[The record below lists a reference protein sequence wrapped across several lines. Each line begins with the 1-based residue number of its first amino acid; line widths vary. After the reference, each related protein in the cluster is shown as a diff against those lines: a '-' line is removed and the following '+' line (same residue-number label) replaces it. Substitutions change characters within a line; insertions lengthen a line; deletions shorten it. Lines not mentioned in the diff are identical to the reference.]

1 MTRLASHGDNL
12 QTQIQGL
19 RIAVLVSLLSAP
31 VWAADAASDIKS
43 LAAAVDAHYNHLR
56 SLEAEFTEVY
66 RGSGMDR
73 TESGTLWLKKPG
85 KMRWEYR
92 SPKEK
97 LFVSNGKD
105 AWFYVP
111 DDRQARK
118 TEARKLEDIRSPLAF
133 LLGKTKLEK
142 ELQGLSLAADVTPLQ
157 PGNVVLRGVPQALA
171 DRISEVLVEVTPVHQ
186 IARIVIQEVDGAVT
200 EYRFGEMKEDV
211 EIGANTTIDR
221 GALDETRIRR
231 GSKIDNLVHIGH
243 NCQIGEDVVIAAQS
257 GLSGSITIENRVV
270 LGGQVGIAEHARIG
284 EGVMLGGQAGVLPH
298 KVLRGK
304 GVAFWGTPARPLR
317 EYLKL
322 LATLARLAKKD

>member
-1 MTRLASHGDNL
+1 MRIRLLRFAMVLSVTTILLRAS
-12 QTQIQGL
+12 
-19 RIAVLVSLLSAP
+19 V
-31 VWAADAASDIKS
+31 AADIKM

-56 SLEAEFTEVY
+56 SLQAEFAEVY

-111 DDRQARK
+111 NDRQARK
-118 TEARKLEDIRSPLAF
+118 TEAKKLEDIRSPLAF

-142 ELQGLSLAADVTPLQ
+142 ELQGLSLAPDVTPWQ

-171 DRISEVLVEVTPVHQ
+171 DRISEVLVEVTPAHQ
-186 IARIVIQEVDGAVT
+186 IARIVLQEVDGAVT

-211 EIGANTTIDR
+211 EIGDARFQFKPPAGT
-221 GALDETRIRR
+221 ETVE
-231 GSKIDNLVHIGH
+231 G
-243 NCQIGEDVVIAAQS
+243 
-257 GLSGSITIENRVV
+257 GLG
-270 LGGQVGIAEHARIG
+270 
-284 EGVMLGGQAGVLPH
+284 P
-298 KVLRGK
+298 
-304 GVAFWGTPARPLR
+304 
-317 EYLKL
+317 
-322 LATLARLAKKD
+322 

>member
-1 MTRLASHGDNL
+1 MTRLASRGDNL
-12 QTQIQGL
+12 LTQIQGL

-31 VWAADAASDIKS
+31 LCAADAKPDVKN

-118 TEARKLEDIRSPLAF
+118 GAAKKLEDVRSPLAF

-142 ELQGLSLAADVTPLQ
+142 ELQGLSLAPDITPLSS
-157 PGNVVLRGVPQALA
+157 GNTVLRGVPKAFT
-171 DRISEVLVEVTPVHQ
+171 DSVSEIILEITPDG
-186 IARIVIQEVDGAVT
+186 RIVRLVMQGVDGAST
-200 EYRFGEMKEDV
+200 EYRFTDQKENVAIADGRFDFRAPAGTEVVEGE
-211 EIGANTTIDR
+211 
-221 GALDETRIRR
+221 
-231 GSKIDNLVHIGH
+231 
-243 NCQIGEDVVIAAQS
+243 
-257 GLSGSITIENRVV
+257 
-270 LGGQVGIAEHARIG
+270 LGQ
-284 EGVMLGGQAGVLPH
+284 
-298 KVLRGK
+298 
-304 GVAFWGTPARPLR
+304 
-317 EYLKL
+317 
-322 LATLARLAKKD
+322 

>member
-31 VWAADAASDIKS
+31 VWAADAASDIKN

-118 TEARKLEDIRSPLAF
+118 EAAKKLEDVRSPLAF

-142 ELQGLSLAADVTPLQ
+142 ELRGLSIASDIDALSS
-157 PGNVVLRGVPQALA
+157 GNTVLRGVPTALA
-171 DRISEVLVEVTPVHQ
+171 DRVSEIILEITPDG
-186 IARIVIQEVDGAVT
+186 RIVRLVMQGVDGAST
-200 EYRFGEMKEDV
+200 EYRFTDQKENLAIADGRFDFRAPAGTEVVEGE
-211 EIGANTTIDR
+211 
-221 GALDETRIRR
+221 
-231 GSKIDNLVHIGH
+231 
-243 NCQIGEDVVIAAQS
+243 
-257 GLSGSITIENRVV
+257 
-270 LGGQVGIAEHARIG
+270 LGQ
-284 EGVMLGGQAGVLPH
+284 
-298 KVLRGK
+298 
-304 GVAFWGTPARPLR
+304 
-317 EYLKL
+317 
-322 LATLARLAKKD
+322 

>member
-1 MTRLASHGDNL
+1 MRIRLLRFAIVLSLTTTLLQAS
-12 QTQIQGL
+12 
-19 RIAVLVSLLSAP
+19 VAP
-31 VWAADAASDIKS
+31 DVKT
-43 LAAAVDAHYNHLR
+43 LAAAVDAHYNQLR
-56 SLEAEFTEVY
+56 SLQAEFTEVY

-118 TEARKLEDIRSPLAF
+118 TEAKKLEDVRSPLAF

-142 ELQGLSLAADVTPLQ
+142 ELQGLSWAADVTPLQ

-171 DRISEVLVEVTPVHQ
+171 DRISEVLVEVAPAHQ

-211 EIGANTTIDR
+211 EIGDARFQFKPPAGT
-221 GALDETRIRR
+221 ETVE
-231 GSKIDNLVHIGH
+231 G
-243 NCQIGEDVVIAAQS
+243 
-257 GLSGSITIENRVV
+257 GLG
-270 LGGQVGIAEHARIG
+270 
-284 EGVMLGGQAGVLPH
+284 P
-298 KVLRGK
+298 
-304 GVAFWGTPARPLR
+304 
-317 EYLKL
+317 
-322 LATLARLAKKD
+322 